1 MKKICEIYDISQEYE
16 MKEKSVLI
24 CVSDLDKNKLFE
36 ILPELKSNFSEIFD
50 NCEWQEYLEI
60 NKAYN
65 RNESKHYMREIRQS
79 KRVEADALMRYETD
93 TINEI
98 LNNSELKTKI
108 EIALSTLA
116 PVPKRRFLKH
126 YSERLT
132 YREIAKEENKAVS
145 TIYESVMTARK
156 KFLKNFEW
164 YPEQNTPNKLKFMKG
179 LTFIQLNKSV
189 IKYIPVVVKIT
200 SHPNNYAKTH
210 YAERTIII
218 IKIGLLPIWR

>member
-1 MKKICEIYDISQEYE
+1 MKKICEMYDVSKEYDL
-16 MKEKSVLI
+16 KENSILI
-24 CVSDLDKNKLFE
+24 CVSDLEEKLFS
-36 ILPELKSNFSEIFD
+36 ILPELKMNFSKVFNND
-50 NCEWQEYLEI
+50 EWQEYLEI
-60 NKAYN
+60 NKLYN
-65 RNESKHYMREIRQS
+65 RNESKHYMREIRKS

-93 TINEI
+93 NINEI

-108 EIALSTLA
+108 QIALSTLA

-126 YSERLT
+126 YSEHLT

-200 SHPNNYAKTH
+200 SHLDNYAKTH

-218 IKIGLLPIWR
+218 IKVGLLPIWR